1 MHKNPKRVVNSRK
14 PGPAVTHGHGVVQQG
29 VGSLALAAR
38 GVSAVVA
45 NLSAACYQ
53 QGAWLLGPAWLVCLG
68 PVCGLQAALHSRWS
82 PATGETSRCSANVAH

>member
-1 MHKNPKRVVNSRK
+1 MHKNPKSCEFTQTWSGSSPMELQATATVLYSRVS
-14 PGPAVTHGHGVVQQG
+14 
-29 VGSLALAAR
+29 
-38 GVSAVVA
+38 VA

-53 QGAWLLGPAWLVCLG
+53 RGAWLLGPAWLVCLG